1 MARPLDADR
10 RRQQWAGLTFRGPS
24 IPSIVFF
31 GLAVAFVVYL
41 VTAFDLDAGA
51 IWATLRDS
59 DPVLILLATAVY
71 YVTFL
76 VRGIRWR
83 LILSSVKVDDGEPP
97 SVMQCT
103 QYVLLGRFA
112 DSVAWLR
119 LGNFYRAYLATDSAL
134 GSFPRTLGT
143 LVAEHFLDIVV
154 VFTAAGL
161 VGLILATQDVSAPVT
176 AAVAVAF
183 AATAAAGAA
192 LLLMRGF
199 GPALAGRLPRRVA
212 DAYSHFHRGTLKG
225 LDPRRAPALLA
236 LSYLGL
242 ALSAARWYLVARA
255 LDIPLDLPMVVFI
268 SIVNALL
275 SAVPIT
281 PGGLG
286 VVEPGVAGAL
296 TLAVSAEEAVS
307 VALMERL
314 ISYVSVVIVGGVLLF
329 TREIVRRRG
338 DRRQA
343 ATGN

>member
-1 MARPLDADR
+1 MARPLDPDR
-10 RRQQWAGLTFRGPS
+10 HWRQRAGLTLRGPS

-31 GLAVAFVVYL
+31 ALAVAFVVYL
-41 VTAFDLDAGA
+41 ATAFDLDASA
-51 IWATLRDS
+51 IWATLRDG

-71 YVTFL
+71 YLTFL
-76 VRGIRWR
+76 VRGVRWR
-83 LILSSVKVDDGEPP
+83 LILTSVKVDDREPP
-97 SVMQCT
+97 SLMQCT

-119 LGNFYRAYLATDSAL
+119 LGNFYRAYLATDSAQ

-154 VFTAAGL
+154 VFTAAGF
-161 VGLILATQDVSAPVT
+161 VGLILIAQDVSAPVT
-176 AAVAVAF
+176 VAIAVAF
-183 AATAAAGAA
+183 AAAAAGGAA

-199 GPALAGRLPRRVA
+199 GPALARHLPHRAA
-212 DAYSHFHRGTLKG
+212 DAYSHFHRGTLRG
-225 LDPRRAPALLA
+225 LDRRRAPALMA

-255 LDIPLDLPMVVFI
+255 LDIPLDAPMVVFI

-286 VVEPGVAGAL
+286 IVEPGVAGAL
-296 TLAVSAEEAVS
+296 TLAVSAEDAVS

-314 ISYVSVVIVGGVLLF
+314 ISYVSIVIVGGLLLF
-329 TREIVRRRG
+329 AREVARRRG
-338 DRRQA
+338 HRWQA
-343 ATGN
+343 ADGD